1 MHLALCTALLL
12 LALSLPASGYKSE
25 QTAYAIPV
33 DGITID
39 GRLDDWPERMAVY
52 PIAISYTDSGFEP
65 PEGPADLKASF
76 RVGYDAGEN
85 LLYVAVVTRDD
96 VRVIGPEKWSD
107 SELSYLYQDFCV
119 IYIDADR
126 SDHNAASVR
135 QSEPNVAQA
144 YAMVAGPSQ
153 FSPDADGN
161 PVLNLGDT
169 RRSGLDVLDVD
180 GEADLH
186 WMAWTPG
193 KREMADSGRFGHLA
207 FVDAHASEVDPA
219 IMRHDYYMVTCCQD
233 PIERR
238 TYSSLKAHSLITD
251 RIQQKFSTKL
261 DEFFG
266 DIYISDNIFQNHNS
280 NAVDMNTDDKPIL
293 EFELV
298 RSYGLSQM
306 GSDVFLENNRL
317 YNIKPMTYSPST
329 DMSRYFRKARHYH
342 RLRSGFYDK
351 MIDVIDS
358 SPELRSAWE
367 ETNY

>member
-207 FVDAHASEVDPA
+207 FVDA
-219 IMRHDYYMVTCCQD
+219 M
-233 PIERR
+233 
-238 TYSSLKAHSLITD
+238 
-251 RIQQKFSTKL
+251 
-261 DEFFG
+261 
-266 DIYISDNIFQNHNS
+266 
-280 NAVDMNTDDKPIL
+280 
-293 EFELV
+293 LV
-298 RSYGLSQM
+298 R
-306 GSDVFLENNRL
+306 
-317 YNIKPMTYSPST
+317 
-329 DMSRYFRKARHYH
+329 
-342 RLRSGFYDK
+342 
-351 MIDVIDS
+351 
-358 SPELRSAWE
+358 
-367 ETNY
+367 